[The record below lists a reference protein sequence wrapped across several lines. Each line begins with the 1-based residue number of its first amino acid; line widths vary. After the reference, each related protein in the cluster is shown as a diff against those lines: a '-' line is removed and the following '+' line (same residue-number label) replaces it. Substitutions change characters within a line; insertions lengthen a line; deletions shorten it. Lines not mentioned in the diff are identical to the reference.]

1 MNIEYFGNDK
11 YRVLS
16 CMAERQISVKDSIVI
31 KLSQQ
36 EIADI
41 LQISKVK
48 VNAIISELKSDGYL
62 NQKSPRGNYSL
73 TDKATTALAEINGKV
88 VAK

>member
-16 CMAERQISVKDSIVI
+16 CMAERQISVKDSMVI

-41 LQISKVK
+41 LQLSKVK
-48 VNAIISELKSDGYL
+48 VNAIISELKADGYIS
-62 NQKSPRGNYSL
+62 QKSPRGKYSL
-73 TDKATTALAEINGKV
+73 SDKAGKELAKIRKILLEK
-88 VAK
+88 

>member
-1 MNIEYFGNDK
+1 MDIEYFGNDK
-11 YRVLS
+11 YHVLS
-16 CMAERQISVKDSIVI
+16 CMADRQISVKDSTII

-41 LQISKVK
+41 LQMSKVK

-62 NQKSPRGNYSL
+62 TQKSPRGNYLL
-73 TDKATTALAEINGKV
+73 TDKATAALAEINGKV
-88 VAK
+88 VTK